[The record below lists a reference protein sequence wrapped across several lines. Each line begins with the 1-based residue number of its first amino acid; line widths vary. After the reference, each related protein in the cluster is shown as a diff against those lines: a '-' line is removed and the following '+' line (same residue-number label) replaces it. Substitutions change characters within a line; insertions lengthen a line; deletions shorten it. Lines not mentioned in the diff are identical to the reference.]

1 MWRRS
6 GSSRRLWARW
16 PGQCLSNTAR
26 PACLD
31 RLRRLSRLPVARL
44 DVAGAIG
51 GGQPGLQLRQGV
63 ARSRSTDVVAA
74 QLPDSVVGVGRQF
87 ACESGV
93 LTKAKPPVAPARC
106 AATGI
111 DALFPSRLP
120 QVRGGAFL
128 PALPC

>member
-1 MWRRS
+1 MGALAGAMPVLYGASSLPRQVTEVDPTTRS
-6 GSSRRLWARW
+6 SL
-16 PGQCLSNTAR
+16 
-26 PACLD
+26 
-31 RLRRLSRLPVARL
+31 L

-74 QLPDSVVGVGRQF
+74 QLPDAVVGVGQQF
-87 ACESGV
+87 AGENGA
-93 LTKAKPPVAPARC
+93 LTKTKPPIAPARC
-106 AATGI
+106 TATGI

>member
-1 MWRRS
+1 MPVQY
-6 GSSRRLWARW
+6 GA
-16 PGQCLSNTAR
+16 
-26 PACLD
+26 
-31 RLRRLSRLPVARL
+31 SRLPGQVAEVEPTTRSSLL

-51 GGQPGLQLRQGV
+51 GGQPGLQFRQGV

-74 QLPDSVVGVGRQF
+74 QLPDAVVGVGQQL
-87 ACESGV
+87 ACESGA
-93 LTKAKPPVAPARC
+93 LTRSKPPVAPARC

-120 QVRGGAFL
+120 QVRGGAFR